1 VTTRLIVVSYLP
13 AIVLAVLGLV
23 LLLVLLVRTSK
34 VLRVFNQTA
43 SMVATNTQDRAGL
56 IRARSAALR
65 VAFAQRR
72 RSPENQ

>member
-1 VTTRLIVVSYLP
+1 VSYLP
-13 AIVLAVLGLV
+13 AILLAVFGLV
-23 LLLVLLVRTSK
+23 LLLVLLVRTIK

>member
-1 VTTRLIVVSYLP
+1 MPYLP
-13 AIVLAVLGLV
+13 TVVLAAIG
-23 LLLVLLVRTSK
+23 LLLLVVLLVRTAK
-34 VLRVFNQTA
+34 ALRGFKQTA

-72 RSPENQ
+72 HRTENQ

>member
-1 VTTRLIVVSYLP
+1 MPYLP
-13 AIVLAVLGLV
+13 TVVLVAIGLLLLV
-23 LLLVLLVRTSK
+23 LLLVRTVK
-34 VLRVFNQTA
+34 VLRGFQQTA

-72 RSPENQ
+72 RKPENQ

>member
-1 VTTRLIVVSYLP
+1 MSYLP
-13 AIVLAVLGLV
+13 TIVLAAAGL
-23 LLLVLLVRTSK
+23 LLLVALLVRTTR
-34 VLRVFNQTA
+34 VLRAFRQTA

-72 RSPENQ
+72 RTPENQ

>member
-1 VTTRLIVVSYLP
+1 MPYLP
-13 AIVLAVLGLV
+13 TIVLVAIGV
-23 LLLVLLVRTSK
+23 LLLALLLVRTAK
-34 VLRVFNQTA
+34 VLRAFRQTA

-72 RSPENQ
+72 RGPENQ